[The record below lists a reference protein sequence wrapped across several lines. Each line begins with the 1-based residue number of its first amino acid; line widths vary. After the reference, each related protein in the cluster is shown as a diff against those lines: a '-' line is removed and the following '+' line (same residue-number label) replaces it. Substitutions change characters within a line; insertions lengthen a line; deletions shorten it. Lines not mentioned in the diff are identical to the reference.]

1 MRSKASELHNF
12 NYHNYSLIKKTDLK
26 HTNTLRQLAGGKG
39 FALLLCLQL
48 LATGWTPG
56 RNGVIARVQL
66 CFSVGL
72 PGGGGCWKKKE
83 NTRRVALFRE
93 ARFVSSQL
101 AKRLRAVVTFQ
112 IPLLL
117 MQEKKRTVF
126 FFIVVELWKCEEVSG
141 VGGGGWWGT

>member
-1 MRSKASELHNF
+1 MFTVVSNRM
-12 NYHNYSLIKKTDLK
+12 D
-26 HTNTLRQLAGGKG
+26 
-39 FALLLCLQL
+39 
-48 LATGWTPG
+48 PG

-72 PGGGGCWKKKE
+72 PEWLLEKKKE
-83 NTRRVALFRE
+83 KTRRVALFRE

-101 AKRLRAVVTFQ
+101 AKRLSPVVTFQ